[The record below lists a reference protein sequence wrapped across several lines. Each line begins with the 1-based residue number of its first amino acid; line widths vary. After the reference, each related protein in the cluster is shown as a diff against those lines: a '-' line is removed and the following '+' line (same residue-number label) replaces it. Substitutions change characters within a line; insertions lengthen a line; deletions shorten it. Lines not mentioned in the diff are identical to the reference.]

1 MKKFWVGSILLLASF
16 SIVFCG
22 TVPAALGTEGLQ
34 PMEQS
39 QAFQDFLKKP
49 ANNFSKL
56 VCLLNYMR
64 TAPVKVQYEGIDYS
78 IEVAYP
84 VGLVYLMTNYKN
96 ENPEEWVRK
105 NSYRSLFTNKI
116 IYLKLPNGN
125 YVPARDVLIEKF
137 HELEAVRPGQPA
149 KA

>member
-1 MKKFWVGSILLLASF
+1 MKRFWISGVLFVSLSF
-16 SIVFCG
+16 VFFG
-22 TVPAALGTEGLQ
+22 KAPAAFGTEGLQ
-34 PMEQS
+34 PMKES

-49 ANNFSKL
+49 SNNFSKL

-78 IEVAYP
+78 VEIAYP
-84 VGLVYLMTNYKN
+84 IGLVYLMTNYKN
-96 ENPEEWVRK
+96 ENPEQWIRK
-105 NSYRSLFTNKI
+105 NTYRSLFKNQI
-116 IYLKLPNGN
+116 IYLKLPNGS

-137 HELEAVRPGQPA
+137 HELEAARPVQAP